1 MIYLNNFYIFIVY
14 KFILIKTVI
23 KGSFEVVQN

>member
-1 MIYLNNFYIFIVY
+1 MIYFNNFSIFIVY
-14 KFILIKTVI
+14 KFILIYTVI